1 MAWQR
6 TINSLMCEVSSNV
19 PRRLFKIAYACH
31 CIIKQQQYSFHK
43 SKQVDNLIV
52 KTGWRKLKSSLYMVS
67 NNVKYMKCVVN
78 GLNYAN
84 PPMPLNTISLYL
96 NALLSVYLS
105 IVSMHS
111 QTRTSVWSGTCA
123 SMDCVSMKMA
133 ASNASVN
140 LDSCWPPVDAC
151 V

>member
-1 MAWQR
+1 MAWQHA
-6 TINSLMCEVSSNV
+6 INSLMCEVYLNV
-19 PRRLFKIAYACH
+19 TRRVFKIAYACH
-31 CIIKQQQYSFHK
+31 CIIKQQQYNFHN

-52 KTGWRKLKSSLYMVS
+52 KTGWRKLTSSLYMVS
-67 NNVKYMKCVVN
+67 DNVKYMKFVVN

-96 NALLSVYLS
+96 NALLSVYRF
-105 IVSMHS
+105 VSMHS